1 MMWRATGTGTTEQTV
16 TSTFTLT
23 AAAGYAEPLSVRA
36 TSRKRE
42 SGFRCSR
49 EASLASPAVGQ
60 ATQLLEQRLHVG
72 CKGSCGICRRYP
84 ANQFRRGRS
93 DTRGSERCEV

>member
-23 AAAGYAEPLSVRA
+23 AAAGYAELLSVRA
-36 TSRKRE
+36 ASRKRE

-49 EASLASPAVGQ
+49 EAS
-60 ATQLLEQRLHVG
+60 
-72 CKGSCGICRRYP
+72 
-84 ANQFRRGRS
+84 
-93 DTRGSERCEV
+93 